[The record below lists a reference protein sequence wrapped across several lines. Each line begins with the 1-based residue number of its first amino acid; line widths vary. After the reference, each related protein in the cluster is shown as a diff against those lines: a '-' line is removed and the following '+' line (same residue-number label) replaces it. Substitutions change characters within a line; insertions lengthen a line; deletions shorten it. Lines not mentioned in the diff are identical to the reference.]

1 MAARSTERLLNLLI
15 ALVSRE
21 RGYTRAELREAVPSY
36 AESASDEAF
45 ERMFERDKAELRDLG
60 YPIEEVSEDPLFP
73 DDTHGHRY
81 RIPRGS
87 FTLPPLQFTA

>member
-36 AESASDEAF
+36 AESASDEALIF
-45 ERMFERDKAELRDLG
+45 VVDLLD
-60 YPIEEVSEDPLFP
+60 V
-73 DDTHGHRY
+73 R
-81 RIPRGS
+81 
-87 FTLPPLQFTA
+87 